1 MFKKVTLLIVCAFA
15 LTGLRAQNLDRIS
28 ISSGGS
34 ATNEVN
40 YVLGETFNFTMAQG
54 GTVSI
59 ESGTLGSTENS
70 GGLQNTVS
78 VKRVS
83 ELKPLACYPN
93 PATDAVYFTLNNR
106 AHNMLVVNVFDT
118 SGKLLVSEKSANADI
133 LKLNVQTLAQGTYF
147 TTVSDA
153 NRTVLGSFQF
163 IKQ

>member
-1 MFKKVTLLIVCAFA
+1 MFKKVTLLIFGVGVA
-15 LTGLRAQNLDRIS
+15 LAAGAQNLDRIS
-28 ISSGGS
+28 LSSGGAS
-34 ATNEVN
+34 TNEVH

-54 GTVSI
+54 GTVTI

-78 VKRVS
+78 VRRVT
-83 ELKPLACYPN
+83 ELKPIACYPN

-106 AHNMLVVNVFDT
+106 SHNMLSVNVFDS
-118 SGKLLVSEKSANADI
+118 SGKLLVSEKLANADI

-153 NRTVLGSFQF
+153 HGAVLGSFQF
-163 IKQ
+163 IKK

>member
-1 MFKKVTLLIVCAFA
+1 MLKINLILLAA
-15 LTGLRAQNLDRIS
+15 MLLTFTARAQNLDRIS

-54 GTVSI
+54 GTVTI

-106 AHNMLVVNVFDT
+106 AHNVLVVNVFDT

-133 LKLNVQTLAQGTYF
+133 LKLDVQTLAQGTYF
-147 TTVSDA
+147 TSVSDA

-163 IKQ
+163 IKK